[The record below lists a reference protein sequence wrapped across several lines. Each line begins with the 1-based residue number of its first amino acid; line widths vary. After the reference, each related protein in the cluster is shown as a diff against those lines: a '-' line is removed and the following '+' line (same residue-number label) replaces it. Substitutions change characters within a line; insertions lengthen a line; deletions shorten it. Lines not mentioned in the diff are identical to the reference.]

1 VDGYHYLFFFIF
13 FYLQS
18 KMSLM
23 GASLGNSVAVVQ
35 RLLDLG
41 KDPNE
46 KDKVLIL
53 LLFDFGKVYIGIVSA
68 EYLIVL
74 VSEVP
79 ITLFY
84 FVRVI

>member
-1 VDGYHYLFFFIF
+1 MDMNGPRPLRTVTTI
-13 FYLQS
+13 YLQS

-53 LLFDFGKVYIGIVSA
+53 ILFDFGKVYLHNVS
-68 EYLIVL
+68 
-74 VSEVP
+74 
-79 ITLFY
+79 F
-84 FVRVI
+84 R

>member
-1 VDGYHYLFFFIF
+1 
-13 FYLQS
+13 LQS

-23 GASLGNSVAVVQ
+23 GASLGNSVAVAVVQ

-53 LLFDFGKVYIGIVSA
+53 ILFDFGKV
-68 EYLIVL
+68 
-74 VSEVP
+74 
-79 ITLFY
+79 
-84 FVRVI
+84 